1 MRDNNPTGP
10 TGNEF
15 HDKAIAEIWKMFRES
30 ETRRAESQDKTDVQ
44 LARTSKEVAK
54 LTRKLSKDE
63 GQWGKI
69 AESLVRGELIGL
81 MKERF
86 GVVLDD
92 VSLRMGGKYNGK
104 QWEIDVVGVNSDIVV
119 IVEVKTTL
127 NTNNTTEFIHNT
139 VHRFPELVKRHRKS
153 RIYAGIAYVKTSS
166 NEASVVK
173 HAEDNGLFVI
183 KVINN
188 TNRIVNSADFKLR
201 DHHPDLPSSVR

>member
-139 VHRFPELVKRHRKS
+139 VHRFPKLVKRHRKS

>member
-127 NTNNTTEFIHNT
+127 NTNNTTEFIRNT
-139 VHRFPELVKRHRKS
+139 VHRFPKLVKRHRKS